1 MRIARVESRAVHVN
15 HRGDWILVRVETE
28 DGLVGWGEA
37 SHSGDDNATR
47 AVVESL
53 ARRAV
58 GRSIV
63 DVEAIVQPTA
73 AVQRGIVYAAA
84 ASGLEQALW
93 DAIGKALGQPVHN
106 LLGGRLRDRL
116 RLYANV
122 NRHVVA
128 RAPASYARAAEA
140 AVAEGFTAVKCA
152 PFDGV
157 GWQTLD
163 EPDGRDALAAGLER
177 VRAIRRAIGPDVD
190 LLVDC
195 HWRFDVPS
203 CLRVAEA
210 LAPERLFWLED
221 PVAGDDPTQLLQVKA
236 RLGTRLTG
244 GERLLGRAGFRPLL
258 ERHAVDVVM
267 PDLKHVGGILEGK
280 KIAAM
285 AETYGVAVAPHSPAG
300 PVATAAGVQLCA
312 TLPNFLIL
320 EHAWGEVPW
329 RAELIGGEPIV
340 DGYYLLPDRPGLG
353 VDVDEALLA
362 RHDVDRT

>member
-1 MRIARVESRAVHVN
+1 VRITRVESRAIHVN
-15 HRGDWILVRVETE
+15 HRGDWVFVRVETA
-28 DGLVGWGEA
+28 DGVVGWGEA
-37 SHSGDDNATR
+37 SHSGDDGATR

-58 GRSIV
+58 GRSV
-63 DVEAIVQPTA
+63 FDVEAIVQPTA
-73 AVQRGIVYAAA
+73 AVQRGIVYSAA

-93 DAIGKALGQPVHN
+93 DAIGKTLGQPVYN
-106 LLGGRLRDRL
+106 LLGGRLRERV
-116 RLYANV
+116 RIYANI
-122 NRHVVA
+122 NRHVVE

-140 AVAEGFTAVKCA
+140 AVAEGYTAVKCA

-163 EPDGRDALAAGLER
+163 DPSGRGALADGLER

-195 HWRFDVPS
+195 HWRFDVAS
-203 CLRVAEA
+203 FLRVAEA

-244 GERLLGRAGFRPLL
+244 GERLLGRSGFRPLI
-258 ERHAVDVVM
+258 EQHAVDVIM
-267 PDLKHVGGILEGK
+267 PDLKHIGGILEGK
-280 KIAAM
+280 KIAAA
-285 AETYGVAVAPHSPAG
+285 AETGGVAVAPHSPAG
-300 PVATAAGVQLCA
+300 PVASAAGAQLCA

-329 RAELIGGEPIV
+329 RADLIGGEPIV
-340 DGYYLLPDRPGLG
+340 DGYYVLSDKPGLG
-353 VDVDEALLA
+353 ITLDDALLE
-362 RHDVDRT
+362 RHAV